1 MFRAEGVS
9 NVFVVVVALLLV
21 LILGAVMFTDV
32 LDGKDSPSRRS
43 LKSAVAQLRREIR
56 LYSHR

>member
-1 MFRAEGVS
+1 MFLAEGVS

-32 LDGKDSPSRRS
+32 LDGKGSSGRG
-43 LKSAVAQLRREIR
+43 LKDAVAQLRREIR
-56 LYSHR
+56 LLGHR